1 MNCIILNHTIF
12 NNIKLY
18 YIDIYN
24 IPYIV
29 HRLSDHVG
37 LKALGMCI
45 DLDHMTVYANRKY
58 NAETSVKGS
67 CIIIFLGIEF
77 KQQQSFQVRHS
88 CLLMF
93 FVPSFYFLFCR
104 KFLFSFAF
112 YFFAFSFFFL
122 RNILK

>member
-1 MNCIILNHTIF
+1 MAYII
-12 NNIKLY
+12 
-18 YIDIYN
+18 
-24 IPYIV
+24 

-88 CLLMF
+88 RLLMF
-93 FVPSFYFLFCR
+93 FVTSYYFLFYR
-104 KFLFSFAF
+104 KFSLLFCFL
-112 YFFAFSFFFL
+112 FFL
-122 RNILK
+122 FQLLFFCIIF